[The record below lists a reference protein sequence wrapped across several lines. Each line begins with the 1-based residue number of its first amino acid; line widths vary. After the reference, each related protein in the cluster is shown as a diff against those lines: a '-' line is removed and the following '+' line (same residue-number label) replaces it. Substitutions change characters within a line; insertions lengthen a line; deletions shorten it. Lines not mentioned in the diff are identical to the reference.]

1 MRKKLSIMMIAVVA
15 LLTACGASVPDLS
28 ETDNNVAAQYVA
40 GALLKYDKAYDDSLD
55 YDHSLLIPTPAPTP
69 EPKPAAIETA
79 APQGGGQDGNQG
91 GSVNQEAA
99 ARTKVSLSELYGV
112 SGVKVKAVSYEV
124 TGSYGESYAVCMPHS
139 GNKLV
144 VVKFR
149 VSNDSG
155 KKKKVNLARAG
166 LSPNLVL
173 NGQSYGSPLQS
184 IVRGDLQYFNTTIPA
199 GGRKQGVLIF
209 EVKKSVEVRNV
220 AVQFVK
226 GGREAEVSV
235 H

>member
-1 MRKKLSIMMIAVVA
+1 MRKRLSIMVFAVVA
-15 LLTACGASVPDLS
+15 LLTACGVQVPDLS

-55 YDHSLLIPTPAPTP
+55 YDHSLLKPTPKPTP
-69 EPKPAAIETA
+69 KPKPVETA
-79 APQGGGQDGNQG
+79 PSEQQGGGEDGSGSQG
-91 GSVNQEAA
+91 AE

-112 SGVKVKAVSYEV
+112 PGVKVKAVSYEV
-124 TGSYGESYAVCMPHS
+124 VNSYGESYAVCMPHS

-155 KKKKVNLARAG
+155 KKKRVNLAKAG
-166 LSPNLVL
+166 LSQSLVV
-173 NGQSYGSPLQS
+173 NGESCGSPQQS
-184 IVRGDLQYFNTTIPA
+184 IVRGDLQYFNTVIPA
-199 GGRKQGVLIF
+199 GSRRQGVLIF
-209 EVKKSVEVRNV
+209 EVKKSVDVRNV

-226 GGREAEVSV
+226 GSREAQVSV

>member
-1 MRKKLSIMMIAVVA
+1 MKKKLSIIVLAMVA
-15 LLTACGASVPDLS
+15 LLTACGVQVPDLS

-55 YDHSLLIPTPAPTP
+55 YDHSLLQPTPKPTP
-69 EPKPAAIETA
+69 KPVAVATMEPQQSDG
-79 APQGGGQDGNQG
+79 QGGNQG
-91 GSVNQEAA
+91 NSNNQGAE

-112 SGVKVKAVSYEV
+112 SGVKVKAVKYEV
-124 TGSYGESYAVCMPHS
+124 ANSYGESFAVCMPHS

-144 VVKFR
+144 IVKFR

-155 KKKKVNLARAG
+155 KKKKVNLAKAG
-166 LSPNLVL
+166 LSPNLMIG
-173 NGQSYGSPLQS
+173 GQVYGSPLQS

-209 EVKKSVEVRNV
+209 EVKKSVDVKNV

-226 GGREAEVSV
+226 GGREAQVSV
-235 H
+235 R

>member
-1 MRKKLSIMMIAVVA
+1 MRKKLSIMVLAVVA
-15 LLTACGASVPDLS
+15 LLTACGAQVPDLS

-55 YDHSLLIPTPAPTP
+55 YDHSLLKPTPKPTP
-69 EPKPAAIETA
+69 TPMPVEDTPSEQ
-79 APQGGGQDGNQG
+79 QGDGQGSSNNQ
-91 GSVNQEAA
+91 SVE

-124 TGSYGESYAVCMPHS
+124 TNSYGENYAVCMPHS

-149 VSNDSG
+149 ISNDSG
-155 KKKKVNLARAG
+155 KKKKVNLAKAG
-166 LSPNLVL
+166 LSQNLML
-173 NGQSYGSPLQS
+173 SGQGYGSPQQS

-209 EVKKSVEVRNV
+209 EVNKSVDVKNV

-226 GGREAEVSV
+226 GSREAQVSV
-235 H
+235 R

>member
-1 MRKKLSIMMIAVVA
+1 MRKKLSVMVLAVVA
-15 LLTACGASVPDLS
+15 LLTACGAQVPDLS
-28 ETDNNVAAQYVA
+28 DADNNVAAQYVA

-55 YDHSLLIPTPAPTP
+55 YDHSLLKPTPKPT
-69 EPKPAAIETA
+69 PKPAAVATA
-79 APQGGGQDGNQG
+79 APQQSDEQGGNQG
-91 GSVNQEAA
+91 GSENQGVE

-124 TGSYGESYAVCMPHS
+124 ANTYGESYAVCMPHS

-155 KKKKVNLARAG
+155 KKKKVNLAKAG
-166 LSPNLVL
+166 LSPNLKV
-173 NGQSYGSPLQS
+173 NGESFGLPLQS

-209 EVKKSVEVRNV
+209 EVKKSVEVKNV

-226 GGREAEVSV
+226 GSREAEVSV